1 MFQYHRNRAMKE
13 TRSSSDSESDG
24 PPSKPPDLC
33 KDFKS
38 FVDKKSAEKALKKL
52 LGYPGSGHGLSQMDR
67 KLIEGILGPNRKEKR
82 LGQNFLKQD

>member
-1 MFQYHRNRAMKE
+1 MKE

>member
-52 LGYPGSGHGLSQMDR
+52 LGYPRNGHGLSQMDR

-82 LGQNFLKQD
+82 PGQNFLKQD